1 MKETNELMAVQQP
14 RRSLPPLSMLRAFE
28 AVARHQSVTLAAA
41 ELHVTQ
47 GAVSH
52 QVKALEQW
60 LDAKLVQRDGRRIA
74 LTTVGAAYAP
84 SLSTALDLMADAT
97 RSLQR
102 RARRERITVSA
113 FSTLATYWLIP
124 RLADFCAENPAV
136 DVDLSTNYARYD
148 FDPAASDVAIRCYTG
163 DELRTQL
170 QRREWRG
177 VEAGRFL
184 GETMTLVCSPALA
197 TGDCPL
203 ATLPDI
209 GQHAMLESRSTPT
222 VWAEWLQAAGV
233 AEAHWPRTRLTFD
246 HVHLAL
252 NAALQGAGMALAP
265 TSLLAGLI
273 ADGSLLQPFPQIS
286 IGPKDNY
293 WIRAPRSQSN
303 TAASKFC
310 AWLER
315 CGRESS
321 QPVAAPA
328 AAR

>member
-1 MKETNELMAVQQP
+1 MNKTNELLAGDAP

-52 QVKALEQW
+52 QVKALEHW
-60 LDAKLVQRDGRRIA
+60 LDAKLVQREGRRIV
-74 LTTVGAAYAP
+74 LTTAGAAYAP

-148 FDPAASDVAIRCYTG
+148 FDPAASDVSIRCYTS
-163 DELRTQL
+163 DELRSQL
-170 QRREWRG
+170 QRRDWRG

-184 GETMTLVCSPALA
+184 GETMTLVCSPALV
-197 TGDCPL
+197 TTTRPL
-203 ATLPDI
+203 AQLEDI
-209 GQHAMLESRSTPT
+209 EQHAMLESRSTPT
-222 VWAEWLQAAGV
+222 VWAEWLQAAGLD
-233 AEAHWPRTRLTFD
+233 EAHWPRTRLSFD

-265 TSLLAGLI
+265 TSLLAELI
-273 ADGSLLQPFPQIS
+273 AEGALRQPFPHIVV
-286 IGPKDNY
+286 GPKDNY
-293 WIRAPRSQSN
+293 WIRAPRTQGN
-303 TAASKFC
+303 AAVAAFC

-315 CGRESS
+315 CGLANM
-321 QPVAAPA
+321 QGIAD
-328 AAR
+328 